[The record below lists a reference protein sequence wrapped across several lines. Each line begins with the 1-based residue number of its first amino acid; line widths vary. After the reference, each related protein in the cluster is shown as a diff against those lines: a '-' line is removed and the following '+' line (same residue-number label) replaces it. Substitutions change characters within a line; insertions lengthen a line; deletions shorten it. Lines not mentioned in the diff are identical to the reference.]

1 MVKRGSNRLFT
12 RIWISLILAGV
23 LGHLLADIVAF
34 GCLVESHQVC
44 LDDNADSASF
54 AYDVS
59 SDTVPLL
66 HAGFSM
72 PAAPVFV
79 AAFLMLVMLVFV
91 TAKPMAVHLPILL
104 PPPR

>member
-44 LDDNADSASF
+44 LDD
-54 AYDVS
+54 
-59 SDTVPLL
+59 
-66 HAGFSM
+66 
-72 PAAPVFV
+72 
-79 AAFLMLVMLVFV
+79 
-91 TAKPMAVHLPILL
+91 KC
-104 PPPR
+104 